1 MTENSNNDTASRFQ
15 ANPRTGRAFRFRALG
30 ASTLRW
36 LAFSGF
42 MALVGWGVWWG
53 YSRSFAGEAS
63 DESLTHRVSRS
74 TLDDTVVERGT
85 VESQNT
91 VYGKCDL
98 SGVETSI
105 TFIVPEGTFVKKDE
119 VIARLDGT
127 KIEQQVAQKKLLLA
141 EAEGKLKE
149 AAQNKIAKEN
159 DGKGKIVVAKRELIL
174 AEIEVKKYMEG
185 DYKAEEAELLR
196 LIADGQAQ
204 LQKFL
209 DERANIEVLVKKG
222 YRSPEQLDEYKLR
235 VNSFKKAVERDQ
247 QKLENLRKYDS
258 ELKTTTFKGKVED
271 AKLKVIREEATAT
284 AEVEKADI
292 AIQSATSVVELHKS
306 ELKDLEESLG
316 KAEMKAPQDGT
327 VAYANQPWYDAS
339 QRIKVGTRLY
349 PQQDIYFLPDMK
361 NMQVKLSLHES
372 VINRVRADQK
382 ASIRLDAFS
391 DRRLDGKIKY
401 VSELA
406 ASSFSDSKSYDAIV
420 VIEDIPEGIALK
432 PGMTAEVEILAGT
445 YTDILAVPVGTVT
458 EHFQQSYVYVKKLGS
473 FQRRAIKVG
482 RTTHAFIEVLEG
494 LEEGDEIATDAY
506 QRGTK
511 DFNAAE
517 RKASS
522 TLPGKDAK
530 KDTPAPTSSGSD

>member
-1 MTENSNNDTASRFQ
+1 MTENSNTETASSSQ
-15 ANPRTGRAFRFRALG
+15 SNPRTGRAFRFRALG

-530 KDTPAPTSSGSD
+530 KDSSTPTSSGSD

>member
-1 MTENSNNDTASRFQ
+1 MELTSR
-15 ANPRTGRAFRFRALG
+15 
-30 ASTLRW
+30 
-36 LAFSGF
+36 
-42 MALVGWGVWWG
+42 V
-53 YSRSFAGEAS
+53 
-63 DESLTHRVSRS
+63 
-74 TLDDTVVERGT
+74 
-85 VESQNT
+85 
-91 VYGKCDL
+91 
-98 SGVETSI
+98 
-105 TFIVPEGTFVKKDE
+105 
-119 VIARLDGT
+119 
-127 KIEQQVAQKKLLLA
+127 
-141 EAEGKLKE
+141 
-149 AAQNKIAKEN
+149 
-159 DGKGKIVVAKRELIL
+159 
-174 AEIEVKKYMEG
+174 
-185 DYKAEEAELLR
+185 
-196 LIADGQAQ
+196 
-204 LQKFL
+204 
-209 DERANIEVLVKKG
+209 
-222 YRSPEQLDEYKLR
+222 
-235 VNSFKKAVERDQ
+235 Q

-530 KDTPAPTSSGSD
+530 KDSSTPTSSGSD